1 MNVHG
6 MIRGLVALVIVS
18 FLSTAADAGI
28 WDAINKAN
36 QAVSTVENAKNTAS
50 RAGAL
55 VPKSSGAKRQPRSQ
69 EPEPEPEP
77 EREPAGTLTDKS
89 RASIQKAKRAWVA
102 AFKAQDWDALVD
114 QYAEDAIA
122 LPPDDLAISGRDAI
136 REYFNDDAQTSDEVF
151 ETVEIGGV
159 ESVAYARG
167 NFSFTITSEG
177 SEPVAV
183 SGKYIEIWEKQ
194 EDGNWLITHDIW
206 NADPISQ

>member
-1 MNVHG
+1 MGAQVLG
-6 MIRGLVALVIVS
+6 IMFLVGVTVVS
-18 FLSTAADAGI
+18 LATNANAGI

-69 EPEPEPEP
+69 EPEPEP

-194 EDGNWLITHDIW
+194 DDGNWLITHDIW
-206 NADPISQ
+206 NSNPAN